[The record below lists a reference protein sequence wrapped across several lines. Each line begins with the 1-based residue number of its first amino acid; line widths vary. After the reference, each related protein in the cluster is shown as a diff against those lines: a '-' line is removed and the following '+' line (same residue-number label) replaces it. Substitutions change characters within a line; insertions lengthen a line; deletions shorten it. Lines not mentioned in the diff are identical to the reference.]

1 MSVRY
6 ESGPLV
12 LMEDTDPV
20 GGLLDGVDKVY
31 STSEAA
37 RFFDMSNQWLYW
49 GMRNNVFTYLDGT
62 PIQPERIGKGGRRRF
77 TLPIIR
83 EIALSCHRR
92 GNLKQEGLWE
102 AATGKGKGKIAA
114 KALDEGDAVEVFVQK
129 YGKDPEQVTYTPGL
143 RDVLMKVAR
152 AERGEMV
159 V

>member
-6 ESGPLV
+6 EVVPRVDAKPDEGKI
-12 LMEDTDPV
+12 
-20 GGLLDGVDKVY
+20 LDGVEKVY

-37 RFFDMSNQWLYW
+37 RFFSMSNQWLYW
-49 GMRNNVFTYLDGT
+49 GMRNTVFTYLDGT

-102 AATGKGKGKIAA
+102 ASTGRGKGKVSVKT
-114 KALDEGDAVEVFVQK
+114 LDEGDAVELFVQR
-129 YGKDPEQVTYTPGL
+129 YGKDPERVVYTPGL

>member
-6 ESGPLV
+6 EVDPLV
-12 LMEDTDPV
+12 VMNDD
-20 GGLLDGVDKVY
+20 GKGLLDDVEKVY

-102 AATGKGKGKIAA
+102 ASTGRGKGKVSV
-114 KALDEGDAVEVFVQK
+114 KALDEDAAVEVFVQK
-129 YGKDPEQVTYTPGL
+129 HGKEPERVTYTPGL